1 MNQFITRP
9 PIPGE
14 VITTYHSDPE
24 DSPDAEFFRVLAVN
38 SKLDKIVFTRAT
50 SKASAGRLYFVNP
63 RIEKLSWL
71 LSDEISTQFQFLTGG
86 LPLRPDVRATPE
98 ELDKKYLR
106 RGQEQ
111 SSARKERTERYELIK
126 PLVKPADSEDMVLLF
141 DPQIRT
147 EKIYQRAKELAKSPK
162 DIKRLRRRI
171 TDTLNQYWAEGSVE
185 GSVTPHTSRCGGR
198 GKEKKQGEKKIGAKN
213 WPTKSGQTGLEGYIL
228 SEEEKE
234 QCGFAWR
241 NYYIRGKTLGKAY
254 RRFKREFYSDI
265 GLDEDNHPKR
275 IVRPDHLCPTKTQ
288 FKYWGRLR
296 SPGHEI
302 WKKQFSPRALA
313 RIDRVLFG
321 SSNEN
326 VVKIGQRGAI
336 DSTTTDQELVS
347 VINRINRIGQAHR
360 VLIVDSKY
368 KYIPGF
374 YMGLDA
380 PGSLPVQLAYLHAL
394 TDKSEWLK
402 WLGLEKS
409 QELKNWIPIRFVT
422 LLADNTDARA
432 AAAMSALDNVE
443 TGLKFVPVARSD
455 MNSDVET
462 THHALHRLVDH
473 NLVGTTH
480 GQRTE
485 RGEEKADVLARMTI
499 IEAIRETARA
509 IYAWNTMELDIVP
522 TLEMQRELVDKGIKL
537 TRANLTRWEIE
548 RGNQATSLI
557 SEAEARIAL
566 LIPTRGTFTQNGV
579 RLLRSDKGQK
589 REFVSHVRYASH
601 HKLIVEKCLEA
612 KVMRSRVMPTA
623 FDDDFLYDPYR
634 PSEIYYRDLYSGELI
649 ALAAK
654 TRDSQLLEEC
664 SLPDIY
670 ELADA
675 NKLRLFFAESARERL
690 ISDLEAE
697 QEEANAAAEAEYKA
711 TVEKVGKSPSKSSI
725 RKGKKSNRE
734 TEKTLM
740 DHGMPVI
747 APEAGT
753 SETAYPEQTHTDST
767 QFHQPGIVEL
777 PPVRVSLPPEP
788 VTEDIAS
795 ATAPFPGKK
804 SVFARIVQSRQT
816 EVAHA

>member
-14 VITTYHSDPE
+14 VITTYHSDDE

-38 SKLDKIVFTRAT
+38 SKLDRIVFTRAT
-50 SKASAGRLYFVNP
+50 PKQSAGRLYFLNP

-71 LSDEISTQFQFLTGG
+71 LSEDISKQFLFLTGG
-86 LPLRPDVRATPE
+86 LPPRPDVQATPE
-98 ELDKKYLR
+98 DLDKKYLR
-106 RGQEQ
+106 RGQEK
-111 SSARKERTERYELIK
+111 STPHKERAARYELIE
-126 PLVKPADSEDMVLLF
+126 PLVKPSDPEDVDLLF
-141 DPQIRT
+141 DPQIRAD
-147 EKIYQRAKELAKSPK
+147 KIHQRANELAKSAK
-162 DIKRLRRRI
+162 DVKRLRRRI
-171 TDTLNQYWAEGSVE
+171 TNTLNQYWAEGSVV

-198 GKEKKQGEKKIGAKN
+198 GKEKKQGTKKLGPQN
-213 WPTKSGQTGLEGYIL
+213 RPTKSGQAGLEGYIL
-228 SEEEKE
+228 SEEEKK

-241 NYYIRGKTLGKAY
+241 NYYTRGKTLGKAY
-254 RRFKREFYSDI
+254 RKFKREFYSDI
-265 GLDEDNHPKR
+265 GLDKEGRPKR
-275 IVRPDHLCPTKTQ
+275 VIRPNHQCPTKTQ
-288 FKYWGRLR
+288 FSYWGRLR

-347 VINRINRIGQAHR
+347 VINRLNRIGQAHR

-394 TDKSEWLK
+394 TDKREWLK
-402 WLGLEKS
+402 WLGLED
-409 QELKNWIPIRFVT
+409 QELENWIPIRFVT

-432 AAAMSALDNVE
+432 TAAMNALENVK
-443 TGLKFVPVARSD
+443 TGLKFVPVSRSD

-480 GQRTE
+480 GQRSE
-485 RGEEKADVLARMTI
+485 RGDEKADVLARMTI
-499 IEAIRETARA
+499 IEAIRETTRA
-509 IYAWNTMELDIVP
+509 IYAWNTMELDIEP
-522 TLEMQRELVDKGIKL
+522 TLEMQKELVDKGIKL
-537 TRANLTRWEIE
+537 TRANLTRWEID
-548 RGNQATSLI
+548 RGNLAVSLI

-579 RLLRSDKGQK
+579 RLLRSDKGEK
-589 REFVSHVRYASH
+589 REFVTHVRYISH
-601 HKLIVEKCLEA
+601 HKLIVKACLKA

-623 FDDDFLYDPYR
+623 FDADFLYDPYR

-649 ALAAK
+649 PLIAK
-654 TRDSQLLEEC
+654 NRDSQLLEEC

-675 NKLRLFFAESARERL
+675 NKLRLFFAESGREKQ

-697 QEEANAAAEAEYKA
+697 QEEANEAAEMEYQA
-711 TVEKVGKSPSKSSI
+711 ALEKVGKSPSKSSI

-740 DHGMPVI
+740 DHGMPII
-747 APEAGT
+747 ATEAAIN
-753 SETAYPEQTHTDST
+753 EAEDPEQTHTDST
-767 QFHQPGIVEL
+767 PVPEPRVVEL
-777 PPVRVSLPPEP
+777 PPIRVSPNPELAAADLASVISPLP
-788 VTEDIAS
+788 A
-795 ATAPFPGKK
+795 KK

>member
-1 MNQFITRP
+1 MNQFITRAP
-9 PIPGE
+9 TPGE
-14 VITTYHSDPE
+14 VITTYHNDNE
-24 DSPDAEFFRVLAVN
+24 DSSDADFFRVLAVN
-38 SKLDKIVFTRAT
+38 SKLDRIVFIRAT
-50 SKASAGRLYFVNP
+50 PKQSAGRLYFLNP
-63 RIEKLSWL
+63 RVEKLSWL
-71 LSDEISTQFQFLTGG
+71 LSDEISKQFLFLTGG
-86 LPLRPDVRATPE
+86 LPLRPDVRATPA

-111 SSARKERTERYELIK
+111 STPRKERSERYELIK
-126 PLVKPADSEDMVLLF
+126 PLVKPSDSEDQVLLF
-141 DPQIRT
+141 DPQIRS
-147 EKIYQRAKELAKSPK
+147 EKIYQRAQELAKSPK
-162 DIKRLRRRI
+162 DLKRLRRRI
-171 TDTLNQYWAEGSVE
+171 TDTLNQYWAEGSIE
-185 GSVTPHTSRCGGR
+185 GSVTTYTSRCGGR
-198 GKEKKQGEKKIGAKN
+198 GKEKKQGQKKQGPRN
-213 WPTKSGQTGLEGYIL
+213 LPTKSGETGLEGYIL

-234 QCGFAWR
+234 QCGFGWR

-265 GLDEDNHPKR
+265 GLDEKDHPKR
-275 IVRPDHLCPTKTQ
+275 IVRPDHQCPTKTQ

-380 PGSLPVQLAYLHAL
+380 PGSLPVQLAYLNAL
-394 TDKSEWLK
+394 TDKREWLK
-402 WLGLEKS
+402 WLGLES
-409 QELKNWIPIRFVT
+409 QELENWIPIRFVT

-432 AAAMSALDNVE
+432 AAAMNALANVE

-455 MNSDVET
+455 LNSDVET

-480 GQRTE
+480 GQRSE
-485 RGEEKADVLARMTI
+485 RGDEKADVLARMTI

-522 TLEMQRELVDKGIKL
+522 TLEMQRELVEKGKKL
-537 TRANLTRWEIE
+537 TRANLTRWEME

-612 KVMRSRVMPTA
+612 KVMRSRVMPTT
-623 FDDDFLYDPYR
+623 FDDNFLHDPYC

-649 ALAAK
+649 PLAAR
-654 TRDSQLLEEC
+654 THDSQLLEEC
-664 SLPDIY
+664 SLPDIN
-670 ELADA
+670 ELAET
-675 NKLRLFFAESARERL
+675 NKLRLYFAEQERERQ

-697 QEEANAAAEAEYKA
+697 QEEANQAAEDAYQASLGSAGKA
-711 TVEKVGKSPSKSSI
+711 PSKSSI
-725 RKGKKSNRE
+725 RKGKKTNRE
-734 TEKTLM
+734 AEKELLE
-740 DHGMPVI
+740 HGLPIITPNILPKDPLATDDDLGPPDLAPEVPPQYPPSGKFTDCSEPEVMALTPVI
-747 APEAGT
+747 
-753 SETAYPEQTHTDST
+753 ST
-767 QFHQPGIVEL
+767 KPK
-777 PPVRVSLPPEP
+777 
-788 VTEDIAS
+788 
-795 ATAPFPGKK
+795 KK
-804 SVFARIVQSRQT
+804 SVFARIAQTRQT
-816 EVAHA
+816 EVCHA

>member
-1 MNQFITRP
+1 MNQFITRAP
-9 PIPGE
+9 TPGE
-14 VITTYHSDPE
+14 VITAYHNDNE
-24 DSPDAEFFRVLAVN
+24 DSPDADFFRVLAVN
-38 SKLDKIVFTRAT
+38 SKLDRIVFIRAT
-50 SKASAGRLYFVNP
+50 PKQSAGRLYFLNP
-63 RIEKLSWL
+63 RVEKLSWL
-71 LSDEISTQFQFLTGG
+71 LSDEISKQFLFLTGG
-86 LPLRPDVRATPE
+86 LPLRPDVRATPA

-111 SSARKERTERYELIK
+111 STPRKERSERYELIK
-126 PLVKPADSEDMVLLF
+126 PLVKSSDSEDQVLLF
-141 DPQIRT
+141 DPQIRS
-147 EKIYQRAKELAKSPK
+147 EKIYQRAQELAKSPK
-162 DIKRLRRRI
+162 DLKRLRRRI
-171 TDTLNQYWAEGSVE
+171 TDTLNQYWAEGSIE
-185 GSVTPHTSRCGGR
+185 GSVTTYTSRCGGR
-198 GKEKKQGEKKIGAKN
+198 GKEKKQGQKKQGPQN
-213 WPTKSGQTGLEGYIL
+213 LPTKSGETGLEGYIL

-234 QCGFAWR
+234 QCGFGWR

-265 GLDEDNHPKR
+265 GLDEKGHPKR
-275 IVRPDHLCPTKTQ
+275 IVRPDHQCPTKTQ

-394 TDKSEWLK
+394 TDKREWLK
-402 WLGLEKS
+402 WLGLED
-409 QELKNWIPIRFVT
+409 QELERWIPIRFVT

-480 GQRTE
+480 GQRSE
-485 RGEEKADVLARMTI
+485 RGDEKADVLARMTI

-566 LIPTRGTFTQNGV
+566 LIPTRGTFTQNGI
-579 RLLRSDKGQK
+579 RLLRTDKGQK

-601 HKLIVEKCLEA
+601 HKQIVKKCMEA

-649 ALAAK
+649 PLAAK
-654 TRDSQLLEEC
+654 TCDSQLLEEC

-670 ELADA
+670 ELDDA
-675 NKLRLFFAESARERL
+675 NKLRLFFAESGRERQ

-697 QEEANAAAEAEYKA
+697 QENANAAADAEYQA
-711 TVEKVGKSPSKSSI
+711 AVEKVGKSPSKSSI

-740 DHGMPVI
+740 DHGMPII
-747 APEAGT
+747 APEAANT
-753 SETAYPEQTHTDST
+753 ETEESEQTHVDSK
-767 QFHQPGIVEL
+767 PIPLPKVMEL
-777 PPVRVSLPPEP
+777 PPVRVTPTPEP
-788 VTEDIAS
+788 VKED
-795 ATAPFPGKK
+795 TAPTTAPLLAKK
-804 SVFARIVQSRQT
+804 SVFARIVQNRQT
-816 EVAHA
+816 EVSHA

>member
-1 MNQFITRP
+1 MNQFITRS

-14 VITTYHSDPE
+14 VITSYHSNHE
-24 DSPDAEFFRVLAVN
+24 DAPDAEFFRVLAVN
-38 SKLDKIVFTRAT
+38 KQLDRIAFVRAT
-50 SKASAGRLYFVNP
+50 PKQSAGRLYFLSP
-63 RIEKLSWL
+63 RVEKLSWL
-71 LSDEISTQFQFLTGG
+71 LSEDISKQFVFLSGG
-86 LPLRPDVRATPE
+86 LPPRPDVQATPE
-98 ELDKKYLR
+98 ELDNKYLR

-111 SSARKERTERYELIK
+111 STPRKERAERFELIK
-126 PLVKPADSEDMVLLF
+126 PLVKLLDPEDVDLLL
-141 DPQIRT
+141 DPQIRA
-147 EKIYQRAKELAKSPK
+147 EKINQRARELATSPT
-162 DIKRLRRRI
+162 DVKRLRRRI
-171 TDTLNQYWAEGSVE
+171 TDTLNQYWAEGSVS
-185 GSVTPHTSRCGGR
+185 GSVTPYTSRCGGR
-198 GKEKKQGEKKIGAKN
+198 GKEKKQGKKKMGPPNRA
-213 WPTKSGQTGLEGYIL
+213 TQSGEIGLEGHIL
-228 SEEEKE
+228 SDEEKD

-241 NYYIRGKTLGKAY
+241 HYNKRGKTRRKAF
-254 RRFKREFYSDI
+254 RKLKREFYSDI
-265 GLDEDNHPKR
+265 VIGEDGHPKR
-275 IVRPDHLCPTKTQ
+275 IVHPDIQCPTETQ
-288 FKYWGRLR
+288 FEYWGKIR
-296 SPGHEI
+296 SPGHDS
-302 WKKQFSPRALA
+302 WKKQLTPRALA

-321 SSNEN
+321 YANET
-326 VVKIGQRGAI
+326 VIKIGQRGAI
-336 DSTTTDQELVS
+336 DSTTTDQEFVS
-347 VINRINRIGQAHR
+347 VINRLNRIGQAHR

-394 TDKSEWLK
+394 TEKREWLK
-402 WLGLEKS
+402 WLGLEE
-409 QELKNWIPIRFVT
+409 QELENWITIRFAT

-432 AAAMSALDNVE
+432 AAAMNAFENVN
-443 TGLKFVPVARSD
+443 TGLKFVPVSRSD

-462 THHALHRLVDH
+462 THHGLHRLVDH
-473 NLVGTTH
+473 NLVGTTY

-485 RGEEKADVLARMTI
+485 RGVEKADVLARMTI

-566 LIPTRGTFTQNGV
+566 LIPTRGTFTQNGI
-579 RLLRSDKGQK
+579 RLLRTDKGQK

-601 HKLIVEKCLEA
+601 HKQIVKKCLEA

-649 ALAAK
+649 PLAAK
-654 TRDSQLLEEC
+654 THDSQLLEEC

-670 ELADA
+670 ELDDA
-675 NKLRLFFAESARERL
+675 NKLRLFFAESGRERQ

-697 QEEANAAAEAEYKA
+697 QEEANDAAEAEYQA

-740 DHGMPVI
+740 DHGMPII
-747 APEAGT
+747 APETAAT
-753 SETAYPEQTHTDST
+753 ETVEPEQSPIDSAPV
-767 QFHQPGIVEL
+767 HKPGVVKL
-777 PPVRVSLPPEP
+777 PLVKVTPPPEP
-788 VTEDIAS
+788 ATEDIAS
-795 ATAPFPGKK
+795 TTAPLPAKK

-816 EVAHA
+816 EVPHA